1 MVPRYAHG
9 MRRITAADVVDVFAY
24 TVVLGV
30 FVQLFP
36 AVITE
41 SFLVTL
47 LTAVLLKLV
56 LELVVALKTWA
67 VARFRL
73 ATTSGERVLRAA
85 VLLVVL
91 PASKFLVLEAT
102 DLVFGDAVHLG
113 GFLQV
118 TVLIVALMLVRG
130 AARLL
135 LRNGRQDDGP
145 DDRVGP
151 ARTGRPDAA

>member
-1 MVPRYAHG
+1 
-9 MRRITAADVVDVFAY
+9 MRRISAADVVDVFAY

-67 VARFRL
+67 LGRFRL
-73 ATTSGERVLRAA
+73 ATTPGERVLRAA

-91 PASKFLVLEAT
+91 PGSKFLVLEAT

-113 GFLQV
+113 GFFQV
-118 TVLIVALMLVRG
+118 TVLIVALMLARG
-130 AARLL
+130 GARLL
-135 LRNGRQDDGP
+135 LREGRADGP
-145 DDRVGP
+145 VRPVESD
-151 ARTGRPDAA
+151 RPDAA